1 MSYSLLKVRLFLL
14 LLFVTLTAAAEE
26 YSWQGCR
33 RGTPRPQTMSHRG
46 AAHSQPRQVGGDF
59 YQGVRH
65 QLVIMAS
72 FKDKSFQDDE
82 NMTIEKWNK
91 VFNERNYVEGN
102 LVGSVHDY
110 FYAQSYGEF
119 DLRFDLLYIALND
132 SVKKYRSTGSYGDD
146 ENSQYLVNDLA
157 DVLQTYDIDW
167 SKYDWNGDGF
177 VNQLMIIF
185 PGKGQNNGGGS
196 NSIWPHQ
203 WWLSQRLKDR
213 VPNEYCE
220 PRQMIYN
227 GKEYWID
234 CYCALQEIAGNKTF
248 GSFGTICHEYTH
260 CFGFPDFYGPSQSP
274 HNWDLMDYGNNN
286 GSGLC
291 PPGYSAHERFLMG
304 WLKPIVL
311 AEETSVTDMPALG
324 DEPQAY
330 MICNDGYENE
340 FYMVENR
347 QQRGW
352 DAELPGSGLVVFHI
366 DFDKDI
372 WLGINS
378 EMPNM
383 SSKLRYHIFPANNIM
398 SYKQSKGWAY
408 PFDGNN
414 SLNNRSVP
422 VDTLNNANADGTYY
436 MNKPLTNM
444 QVTDGLASFDF
455 MKDPS
460 SIHGIETSPAI
471 TSRWYDLQGR
481 KLSRRPQRKGIYIV
495 EGRKVVV
502 K

>member
-82 NMTIEKWNK
+82 NMTIEKWDK
-91 VFNERNYVEGN
+91 VFNERDYVEGN

-185 PGKGQNNGGGS
+185 PGKGQNDGGGS

-203 WWLSQRLKDR
+203 WWLSQHKKDR
-213 VPNEYCE
+213 RPNEYCE

-227 GKEYWID
+227 GKEYWI
-234 CYCALQEIAGNKTF
+234 E
-248 GSFGTICHEYTH
+248 
-260 CFGFPDFYGPSQSP
+260 DF
-274 HNWDLMDYGNNN
+274 W
-286 GSGLC
+286 
-291 PPGYSAHERFLMG
+291 
-304 WLKPIVL
+304 
-311 AEETSVTDMPALG
+311 
-324 DEPQAY
+324 
-330 MICNDGYENE
+330 
-340 FYMVENR
+340 
-347 QQRGW
+347 
-352 DAELPGSGLVVFHI
+352 
-366 DFDKDI
+366 
-372 WLGINS
+372 
-378 EMPNM
+378 
-383 SSKLRYHIFPANNIM
+383 
-398 SYKQSKGWAY
+398 
-408 PFDGNN
+408 
-414 SLNNRSVP
+414 
-422 VDTLNNANADGTYY
+422 
-436 MNKPLTNM
+436 
-444 QVTDGLASFDF
+444 
-455 MKDPS
+455 
-460 SIHGIETSPAI
+460 
-471 TSRWYDLQGR
+471 
-481 KLSRRPQRKGIYIV
+481 
-495 EGRKVVV
+495 
-502 K
+502 